1 MENPG
6 STIQQ
11 IVSLMPSITL
21 DEMSAIRLMN
31 RTDTKFVTNLPTLA
45 RLLTMACGN
54 YYVQETCGKRVTPYS
69 TVYWDDAER
78 HRMFRF
84 HHCGHSSRIKV
95 RVRTYLDSKATFLE
109 IKKKNNHGKTN
120 KQRISV
126 PSMQAVMEE
135 RAGEEFLLRMTGYS
149 FTDLRPTL
157 GNRFDRI
164 TLVNFGKTERLTIDF
179 GLRFYNYETE
189 QEAEM
194 GDIVVVE
201 LKRDGRAPSPILSIL
216 RELRIKPSGF
226 SKYCIGTAITNARL
240 RQNRFKPRL
249 HKIGKIAARACPA
262 G

>member
-1 MENPG
+1 
-6 STIQQ
+6 
-11 IVSLMPSITL
+11 
-21 DEMSAIRLMN
+21 
-31 RTDTKFVTNLPTLA
+31 
-45 RLLTMACGN
+45 
-54 YYVQETCGKRVTPYS
+54 
-69 TVYWDDAER
+69 
-78 HRMFRF
+78 
-84 HHCGHSSRIKV
+84 
-95 RVRTYLDSKATFLE
+95 
-109 IKKKNNHGKTN
+109 
-120 KQRISV
+120 
-126 PSMQAVMEE
+126 
-135 RAGEEFLLRMTGYS
+135 MTGYS